1 MARPLLHTPEQI
13 LDAARTLVL
22 EAGAGA
28 ATVGAIAQA
37 SGAPTGSLYHRFG
50 SRDAL
55 LAQLWMRAVR
65 RSQAR
70 FVDAIASRDDPL
82 DAAVAAALSV
92 YDFARE
98 ERADARLLLSLRRE
112 DLVQAPLP
120 PAVADELAELNRPV
134 ERALA
139 DLAGRLYGRATKAA
153 LEVSALAVIDLPYGA
168 VRRHLIAGREP
179 PARLRP
185 RLERAVRAVIDTK
198 GDPDEVN
205 PRRGS

>member
-1 MARPLLHTPEQI
+1 MARPELHSAGRI

-22 EAGAGA
+22 DEGAGA

-50 SRDAL
+50 SRDVL
-55 LAQLWMRAVR
+55 LARLWMRAVR
-65 RSQAR
+65 RSQAP
-70 FVDAIASRDDPL
+70 FVGAIASRDDPL
-82 DAAVAAALSV
+82 EAAVAAALSV

-120 PAVADELAELNRPV
+120 PAVADELAALNRPV
-134 ERALA
+134 ERAVANLA
-139 DLAGRLYGRATKAA
+139 RRLYGRATKAA
-153 LEVSALAVIDLPYGA
+153 LEATALAVVDLPYGA
-168 VRRHLIAGREP
+168 IRRHLIAGREP

-185 RLERAVRAVIDTK
+185 RLERAVRAVLEHEGRST
-198 GDPDEVN
+198 
-205 PRRGS
+205 